1 MIILKNN
8 FGGTMNHNFKV
19 DYEKCT
25 KCGLCIENCP
35 TNALAPDDYKS
46 PKMNNPKNCMKCQ
59 HCFAICP
66 VGAISIMDKNPA
78 EAQMVRE
85 INSEDVLNLIQSR
98 RSIRKYKQ
106 ENVNKETIQKLK
118 DMLNYVPTGKNNHKL
133 HFSFIENIEVMDEFR
148 TKVNN
153 SIINFLNTK
162 PVKFFSEKFKKLEGM
177 KKTIEEGKDVIFRT
191 APHLV
196 VVSAPI
202 TSPCPQQDGIIA
214 LSYFELYANSLGLGT
229 CWCGYA
235 QMILKT
241 FPEFIEY
248 LQIPQG
254 HTPVYVMLFGYPD
267 IKYTR
272 TTKPNP
278 YNFTTV
284 EKQEIEVGFF
294 TKLKRTFWNF
304 IR

>member
-148 TKVNN
+148 TKGDSVRLRP
-153 SIINFLNTK
+153 SGFLSPQNCAENTDAPLEK
-162 PVKFFSEKFKKLEGM
+162 PAIKKE
-177 KKTIEEGKDVIFRT
+177 
-191 APHLV
+191 
-196 VVSAPI
+196 
-202 TSPCPQQDGIIA
+202 
-214 LSYFELYANSLGLGT
+214 
-229 CWCGYA
+229 
-235 QMILKT
+235 
-241 FPEFIEY
+241 
-248 LQIPQG
+248 
-254 HTPVYVMLFGYPD
+254 
-267 IKYTR
+267 
-272 TTKPNP
+272 
-278 YNFTTV
+278 
-284 EKQEIEVGFF
+284 
-294 TKLKRTFWNF
+294 
-304 IR
+304 